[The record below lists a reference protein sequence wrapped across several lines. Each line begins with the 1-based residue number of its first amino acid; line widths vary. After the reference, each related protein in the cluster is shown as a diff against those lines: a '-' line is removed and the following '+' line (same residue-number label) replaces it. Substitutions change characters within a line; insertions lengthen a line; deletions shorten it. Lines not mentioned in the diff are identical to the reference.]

1 MANIPIWNNNPGP
14 VWGSTPFGF
23 YDNDLEFQQEAP
35 LFATWAARRLGYPI
49 VEVELQDVNFY
60 AALEEAITTYGNEVY
75 QWKIREGYLSM
86 EGNIVN
92 DTTTFNNKLITP
104 GNLGSIIRIAENY
117 ASEAGVGG
125 YTTYYTGS
133 LTLTASVQD
142 YDLKKWALDNGISGS
157 GIEIKKIF
165 FEAPPAIVRYF
176 DPYAG
181 TGTGIQSLLET
192 FGFGQ
197 FSPGINFLLMPIYFD
212 VQKLQAIE
220 LNDQIRKSAFSFD
233 LVNNNLRIF
242 PIPGDRMDGAEKK
255 LFFHYIKRDE
265 RNDVTSATPTY
276 DSGSSTLVT
285 NVSNVPYVN
294 PVYGEINSIGKQWIR
309 LFALAAVKETLGYVR
324 KKYQTIP
331 IPGAEVTLNGDDL
344 LTDART
350 EKEKLLENLRD
361 MLGMTS
367 RKTQLENQSMEADFI
382 QKTLINV
389 ALPIYIF

>member
-1 MANIPIWNNNPGP
+1 MANIPIWDNNPGP
-14 VWGSTPFGF
+14 AWGNTPFGF
-23 YDNDLEFQQEAP
+23 YDNDLSFQQEAP
-35 LFATWAARRLGYPI
+35 LFATWAARRLGYPVVNI
-49 VEVELQDVNFY
+49 ELQDINFY
-60 AALEEAITTYGNEVY
+60 ACFEEAITTYGNEVY
-75 QWKIREGYLSM
+75 QYKVREGYLAM
-86 EGNIVN
+86 EGNIVPN
-92 DTTTFNNKLITP
+92 TVTWNNKLVTP
-104 GNLGSIIRIAENY
+104 NLGTTIRIAENY

-133 LTLTASVQD
+133 LEMTASVQN
-142 YDLKKWALDNGISGS
+142 YDLNAWAASQGISGS

-233 LVNNNLRIF
+233 IVNNQLRIF
-242 PIPGDRMDGAEKK
+242 PIPGRDEH

-265 RNDVTSATPTY
+265 RNDVTVTTPTNLA
-276 DSGSSTLVT
+276 SGSSVIT
-285 NVSNVPYVN
+285 NISNVPYAN
-294 PVYGEINSIGKQWIR
+294 PVYIQINSIGRQWIR
-309 LFALAAVKETLGYVR
+309 QYALAEVKETLAYVR
-324 KKYQTIP
+324 KKYASIP

-344 LTDART
+344 LADART
-350 EKEKLLENLRD
+350 EKAALLEQLRA
-361 MLGMTS
+361 MLDVSS
-367 RKTQLENQSMEADFI
+367 RKTQLENQALEADSI
-382 QKTLINV
+382 QKTLTNSPIG
-389 ALPIYIF
+389 IYIF

>member
-14 VWGSTPFGF
+14 VWGNTPFGF
-23 YDNDLEFQQEAP
+23 YDNDLSFQQEAP
-35 LFATWAARRLGYPI
+35 LFATWASRRLGYPI
-49 VEVELQDVNFY
+49 VNIELQDINFY
-60 AALEEAITTYGNEVY
+60 ACFEEATTTYGNEVY
-75 QWKIREGYLSM
+75 QWKIRESYLAM
-86 EGNIVN
+86 EGNIVDN
-92 DTTTFNNKLITP
+92 NITFNNKLITP
-104 GNLGSIIRIAENY
+104 NLGTTIRIAEAY
-117 ASEAGVGG
+117 GSEAGAGG

-133 LTLTASVQD
+133 IEMTASVQD
-142 YDLKKWALDNGISGS
+142 YDLKQWAINQGISGS

-220 LNDQIRKSAFSFD
+220 LNDQIRKSAYSFD

-242 PIPGDRMDGAEKK
+242 PIPGRDEK

-276 DSGSSTLVT
+276 NTGSSTLVT
-285 NVSNVPYVN
+285 NVSNVPYAN
-294 PVYGEINSIGKQWIR
+294 PVYGSINSIGRQWIR
-309 LFALAAVKETLGYVR
+309 QYALAEVKETLAYVR
-324 KKYQTIP
+324 KKYASIP

-344 LTDART
+344 LTDARA
-350 EKEKLLENLRD
+350 EKAALLEQLRA
-361 MLGMTS
+361 MLDVAS
-367 RKTQLENQSMEADFI
+367 RKTQLENQASEAESI
-382 QKTLINV
+382 QKTLTNV
-389 ALPIYIF
+389 AIPIYIF

>member
-14 VWGSTPFGF
+14 VWGNTPFGF
-23 YDNDLEFQQEAP
+23 YDNDLSFQQEAP
-35 LFATWAARRLGYPI
+35 LFATWCSRRLGYPI
-49 VEVELQDVNFY
+49 VNIELQDINFY
-60 AALEEAITTYGNEVY
+60 ACLEEAITTYGNEVY
-75 QWKIREGYLSM
+75 QWKIRESYLSM
-86 EGNIVN
+86 EGNIVDN
-92 DTTTFNNKLITP
+92 NTTWNTKLITP
-104 GNLGSIIRIAENY
+104 NLGTTIRIAETY
-117 ASEAGVGG
+117 GSEAGVGG

-133 LTLTASVQD
+133 LEMTASVQD
-142 YDLKKWALDNGISGS
+142 YDLKQWALNQGITGS

-197 FSPGINFLLMPIYFD
+197 MSPGINFLLMPIYFD

-220 LNDQIRKSAFSFD
+220 LNDQIRKSAFTFD

-242 PIPGDRMDGAEKK
+242 PIPGRAER

-276 DSGSSTLVT
+276 NSGSSNLIT
-285 NVSNVPYVN
+285 NVSNVPYAN
-294 PVYGEINSIGKQWIR
+294 PVYGDINSIGRQWIR
-309 LFALAAVKETLGYVR
+309 QYALAEVKETLAYVR
-324 KKYQTIP
+324 KKYATIP

-344 LTDART
+344 LTDARA
-350 EKEKLLENLRD
+350 EKAALLEQLRG
-361 MLGMTS
+361 MLDITS
-367 RKTQLENQSMEADFI
+367 RKTQLENQSLEADYV
-382 QKTLINV
+382 QKTLANSPIG
-389 ALPIYIF
+389 IYIF